1 MNNEEAEQCLVI
13 PGEETGGF
21 LGGGEEEGEN
31 KRKHAGGEV
40 GDTAVGGEEVGPE
53 QKKRKYVG
61 ISGNSQG
68 ILAVKADGKK
78 YYQCRMSDCVKV
90 RHF

>member
-13 PGEETGGF
+13 PGEGTGGLF
-21 LGGGEEEGEN
+21 LGGEEEEGGN
-31 KRKHAGGEV
+31 KRKHAGAEV
-40 GDTAVGGEEVGPE
+40 GDTVGGEEVEPA
-53 QKKRKYVG
+53 QKRKSVG

-68 ILAVKADGKK
+68 ILAVKEDGKK

>member
-21 LGGGEEEGEN
+21 LGGEEEEGGGN

-40 GDTAVGGEEVGPE
+40 GDTAVGGD
-53 QKKRKYVG
+53 KKRKSVG

-90 RHF
+90 RYF

>member
-1 MNNEEAEQCLVI
+1 MVV
-13 PGEETGGF
+13 PGEGTEGF
-21 LGGGEEEGEN
+21 LGGEEEGGGN
-31 KRKHAGGEV
+31 KRKHADGEV
-40 GDTAVGGEEVGPE
+40 GDTAAGGEEIEPE
-53 QKKRKYVG
+53 PKKRSVG

-68 ILAVKADGKK
+68 VLAVKADGKK

>member
-1 MNNEEAEQCLVI
+1 MNNEEAEQCLVV
-13 PGEETGGF
+13 PGEGTEGF
-21 LGGGEEEGEN
+21 LGGEEEEEEGN

-40 GDTAVGGEEVGPE
+40 GDTAVGE
-53 QKKRKYVG
+53 KRKSVG

-68 ILAVKADGKK
+68 VLAVKADGKK

>member
-13 PGEETGGF
+13 PGEGTEGF
-21 LGGGEEEGEN
+21 LGGGEEEGGN
-31 KRKHAGGEV
+31 KRKHADGEV
-40 GDTAVGGEEVGPE
+40 GDTAAGG
-53 QKKRKYVG
+53 QKRKSVG

-68 ILAVKADGKK
+68 ILAVKEDGKK